1 LLFLAILLE
10 KVHLQE
16 IIALEIIDFE
26 VDSLPLDVRFWVQ
39 HWFLMGTF

>member
-1 LLFLAILLE
+1 MLFLAILLE

-26 VDSLPLDVRFWVQ
+26 VDSLPLDVGFWMQ
-39 HWFLMGTF
+39 HRFLMGAF